1 MEENE
6 ALDASKI
13 ERIED
18 PPSPLSQSQQ
28 KLRGRTQ
35 TKEKIE
41 AEIANLRVPR
51 QKQKEKCYRGTLE
64 A

>member
-35 TKEKIE
+35 TKEKTE

-51 QKQKEKCYRGTLE
+51 QKQK
-64 A
+64 